1 MEYSLQIN
9 QGGKSKMPRK
19 FLRRTWRRYSKLGL
33 RRKNKQKWRRP
44 TGRDNKMRERRK
56 GYPKRVEI
64 GFGREKKLKG
74 TINGK
79 KLVMVNNLKD
89 LEKIGKN
96 EIIVLGKIG
105 TKKKM
110 EIVKKAEEKKLEI
123 YRLNIHK
130 DLKKTEEL
138 RAT

>member
-1 MEYSLQIN
+1 MV
-9 QGGKSKMPRK
+9 RK

-64 GFGREKKLKG
+64 GFGRNKKLKG
-74 TINGK
+74 TVGGK
-79 KLVMVNNLKD
+79 KVVTVNNMKE
-89 LEKIGKN
+89 LEKVKKN

-105 TKKKM
+105 KKKKM
-110 EIVKKAEEKKLEI
+110 ELVKKAKEKNIEI
-123 YRLNIHK
+123 YRLNLHK
-130 DLKKTEEL
+130 KLNEKKSEEKQNEPK
-138 RAT
+138 

>member
-1 MEYSLQIN
+1 MV
-9 QGGKSKMPRK
+9 RK

-64 GFGREKKLKG
+64 GFGRDKKLKG
-74 TINGK
+74 TFRGK
-79 KLVMVNNLKD
+79 KVVTVNNMKE
-89 LEKIGKN
+89 LEKVKKN

-105 TKKKM
+105 KKKKM
-110 EIVKKAEEKKLEI
+110 EIVKKAKEKNIEI
-123 YRLNIHK
+123 YRLNLHK
-130 DLKKTEEL
+130 DLNKSEEKIQ
-138 RAT
+138 